1 MKFYE
6 NTIAKGYF
14 NSTDLQIALS
24 IIFFLSLPKKKQGKN
39 LSCKVIGWCREYFFE
54 SLALAD
60 RDYNF
65 LEHTVRDEF
74 KS

>member
-24 IIFFLSLPKKKQGKN
+24 IIFFVFTEKETGKKLSR
-39 LSCKVIGWCREYFFE
+39 KVIGWCREYFFE